1 MSVVVNRPGSRRP
14 PTPQVKSTRSD
25 TMTKVTPITEARR
38 KKASRSPTP
47 GSQGNGKVAV
57 LPILPNSAEKP
68 LWLRSLLKLQWT
80 SSIATFV
87 LLGVTLS
94 IYGGTVYVQK
104 RWSEEY
110 QKLENLR
117 RAEQQFSATNEV
129 LKHQIANTGASA
141 SSGLK
146 SQTPADLLFVTP
158 SSSRLSSPDAGVS
171 PPEMEPVEKLIDHSP
186 LGY

>member
-1 MSVVVNRPGSRRP
+1 MTVVVNRPGSRRP
-14 PTPQVKSTRSD
+14 PTPQVESTRSD

-47 GSQGNGKVAV
+47 GSQGNGKVAQ
-57 LPILPNSAEKP
+57 LPVFPHSAEKP
-68 LWLRSLLKLQWT
+68 LWLRSLLNIQWT
-80 SSIATFV
+80 TSIATFV

-158 SSSRLSSPDAGVS
+158 SSSRPPDEGVS

>member
-1 MSVVVNRPGSRRP
+1 MTVVVNRPGSRRP
-14 PTPQVKSTRSD
+14 PAPQVPSTRSD

-47 GSQGNGKVAV
+47 GSQGNGRVAV
-57 LPILPNSAEKP
+57 LPAFPNSAEKP
-68 LWLRSLLKLQWT
+68 LWLRSLLNLQWT
-80 SSIATFV
+80 SSIATLV

-117 RAEQQFSATNEV
+117 RAEQQFTATNEV

-158 SSSRLSSPDAGVS
+158 SSRPSDEGVS

>member
-57 LPILPNSAEKP
+57 LPVLPNSAEKP

-80 SSIATFV
+80 SSIATLM

-146 SQTPADLLFVTP
+146 SQTPADLLFVAP
-158 SSSRLSSPDAGVS
+158 SSSRPPDEGVS
-171 PPEMEPVEKLIDHSP
+171 PPDMEPVEKLIDHSP